1 MNAMKTLSVLVVG
14 LIPLSELAA
23 TWGISAWQQKEHLP
37 TFQAFDLSTFQPTFP
52 NLAMLYKKFHEHMIE
67 IIIEMIEQIL

>member
-52 NLAMLYKKFHEHMIE
+52 NLAML
-67 IIIEMIEQIL
+67 